1 MALKTTTGALAL
13 LATLAGCGKLEKL
26 IPGVSDLTGGEAGG
40 QLAPIGNVSRAAI
53 EKSGGPVMKLRV
65 PSRGIETFLTIRD
78 RRGDV
83 TQWFSADGM
92 LFSFRGDILIETRG
106 LGADLM
112 SSAAPQAGQIASG
125 GAYRRSYFYMDADDQ
140 TGRRDYNCVTTTDGS
155 ETVTIYGRGHS
166 TRKISETCERE
177 GGRLTNHYWLEG
189 GKVRKSR
196 EWVSPGIGQ
205 IEFERVV
212 D

>member
-1 MALKTTTGALAL
+1 MALKTTSAALVM
-13 LATLAGCGKLEKL
+13 LAALAGCAKLEKL
-26 IPGVSDLTGGEAGG
+26 IPQLGGADAGG
-40 QLAPIGNVSRAAI
+40 QLAPIGNVSRADI
-53 EKSGGPVMKLRV
+53 EKSREPVMKLRV

-83 TQWFSADGM
+83 VQWFSADGM
-92 LFSFRGDILIETRG
+92 LFSFRGDVLIETRG

-112 SSAAPQAGQIASG
+112 SSAAPQSGQIAAG
-125 GAYRRSYFYMDADDQ
+125 GGYRRSYFFMDADDQ
-140 TGRRDYNCVTTTDGS
+140 TGRRDYTCATSTDGS
-155 ETVTIYGRGHS
+155 EAVTIYGRSHS
-166 TRKISETCERE
+166 TRKVSETCERD